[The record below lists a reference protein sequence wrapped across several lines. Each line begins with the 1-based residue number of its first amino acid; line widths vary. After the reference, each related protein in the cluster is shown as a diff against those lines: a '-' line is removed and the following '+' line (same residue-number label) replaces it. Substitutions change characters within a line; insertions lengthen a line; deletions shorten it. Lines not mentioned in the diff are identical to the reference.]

1 MKKILALGLA
11 GLASLVVGAGIAFAD
26 GGIHV
31 PAEFMVDAPTA
42 CAACHRPHRGQ
53 DDMLLKLQQVDLC
66 FSCHDGTSSSLN
78 VKNGVYGSDGGLRGG
93 GFVNAK
99 MDTNGDAVLEANMS
113 GPTTSTH
120 SVDGSAQTV
129 WGGGLPSSGLGT
141 ADVEL
146 SCANCHNPH
155 TQQSGTVAATD
166 VSGTLVGTYR
176 MLRPRPEGGYN
187 NGGGTLIDYGNGTV
201 PPTPINPADPAYSWN
216 PPAGWNAVSLPD
228 DTTDTYTYTY
238 TLKNTAGG
246 FGIPARAGQYKDVA
260 YTNGAG
266 WVGDSWTTTSS
277 SGSLRSYT
285 RSKLSLWC
293 GLCHT
298 RYVTD
303 REVGTWYNNPYPD
316 ATNPDPVFTYRHS
329 SDLVGRNCFN
339 CHVVHGSSANMIG
352 YAADVELPKLAADPD
367 VIPDD
372 ANNSRLLQIDGRGM
386 CYACHSYKSL
396 SQP

>member
-1 MKKILALGLA
+1 
-11 GLASLVVGAGIAFAD
+11 
-26 GGIHV
+26 
-31 PAEFMVDAPTA
+31 
-42 CAACHRPHRGQ
+42 
-53 DDMLLKLQQVDLC
+53 MLLKQQQVDLC
-66 FSCHDGTSSSLN
+66 FSCHDGTASSLN
-78 VKNGVYGSDGGLRGG
+78 VKNGKYGADGGLRGG
-93 GFVNAK
+93 GFFNAI
-99 MDTNGDAVLEANMS
+99 MDTNGDAVLAPVS

-120 SVDGSAQTV
+120 SVDGSAQTI

-187 NGGGTLIDYGNGTV
+187 NGGGALVDYGNGIPV
-201 PPTPINPADPAYSWN
+201 TPATPVNPADPAYAWN
-216 PPAGWNAVSLPD
+216 PLAGWNAVSLPD
-228 DTTDTYTYTY
+228 DPTDTYTYSY
-238 TLKNTAGG
+238 ALKSTTGG
-246 FGIPARAGQYKDVA
+246 YGIPTRAGQYKNVA
-260 YTNGAG
+260 YASSGAG
-266 WVGDSWTTTSS
+266 WVGDAWTTGTTT
-277 SGSLRSYT
+277 LRSYQ

-316 ATNPDPVFTYRHS
+316 ATNPDPTFTYRHS
-329 SDLVGRNCFN
+329 SDLTGRNCFS
-339 CHVVHGSSANMIG
+339 CHVVHGSSAQMDG
-352 YAADVELPKLAADPD
+352 YAGVVELPKLPGDAD
-367 VIPDD
+367 VIPDA
-372 ANNSRLLQIDGRGM
+372 ANNSRLLQIDGRGI
-386 CYACHSYKSL
+386 CYQCHSYKSL